1 MKPLQTSP
9 KRGGFLKKY
18 KMKTC
23 NRLRFYTTILLL
35 CIITQNISPSPFGEG
50 RGGASPSPS
59 GESRGGASPSPFGE
73 GRGGALALVLG
84 GGGAKGAAHIGVL
97 KVMEEVGLQPD
108 IIVGTSIGAIV
119 GGLYSVGYTSSH
131 LDSLFRSQQWTRL
144 FTREAIRGNTIK
156 TMLDSLVAH
165 PPAPP
170 HPRTLVP
177 PHPRKFACIA
187 SNLRTLSEVV
197 LADDSLAR
205 NIRASMSIPALFKPV
220 RYEGHVLYDGGLLN
234 NLPVD
239 VAREMGAD
247 LVIAVDLTVNHHDDD
262 DDDDND
268 DDFDLMELLDLKN
281 MKGLLGWLFNRPDFK
296 KHRQNKAAA
305 DVYINPPLDG
315 YSAISFSTENIEEMI
330 AVGEQEARGNVNL
343 LKKMTKNNF

>member
-1 MKPLQTSP
+1 
-9 KRGGFLKKY
+9 
-18 KMKTC
+18 MKTC
-23 NRLRFYTTILLL
+23 TRLRFYTTILLL
-35 CIITQNISPSPFGEG
+35 FIITQKI
-50 RGGASPSPS
+50 SPSPS
-59 GESRGGASPSPFGE
+59 GEGWGGASSPKSI
-73 GRGGALALVLG
+73 ALVLG

-119 GGLYSVGYTSSH
+119 GGLYSVGYTASH

-144 FTREAIRGNTIK
+144 FTREAIRGNAIK

-165 PPAPP
+165 PPTPSY
-170 HPRTLVP
+170 PRTLVP
-177 PHPRKFACIA
+177 PHPQKFACIA

-262 DDDDND
+262 DDA

>member
-1 MKPLQTSP
+1 MN
-9 KRGGFLKKY
+9 
-18 KMKTC
+18 
-23 NRLRFYTTILLL
+23 NRPIRLYTTILLL
-35 CIITQNISPSPFGEG
+35 LFTVKISPSPSGEG
-50 RGGASPSPS
+50 WGGASPSPS
-59 GESRGGASPSPFGE
+59 GESRGGASSPKSI
-73 GRGGALALVLG
+73 ALVLG

-119 GGLYSVGYTSSH
+119 GGLYSVGYTASH

-144 FTREAIRGNTIK
+144 FTREAIRGNAIK

-165 PPAPP
+165 PPAPSYP
-170 HPRTLVP
+170 HTLVP

-234 NLPVD
+234 NLPVG

-262 DDDDND
+262 DDDDD
-268 DDFDLMELLDLKN
+268 DADDFDLMELLDLKN

-315 YSAISFSTENIEEMI
+315 YSAISFSAENIEEMI

>member
-1 MKPLQTSP
+1 
-9 KRGGFLKKY
+9 
-18 KMKTC
+18 MKTC

-35 CIITQNISPSPFGEG
+35 FIITQKISPSPSGEGRGGASLSPSPFGEG
-50 RGGASPSPS
+50 WGRASPSPL
-59 GESRGGASPSPFGE
+59 GE
-73 GRGGALALVLG
+73 GRGGASIALVLG

-144 FTREAIRGNTIK
+144 FTREAIRGNAIK

-165 PPAPP
+165 PPTPSY
-170 HPRTLVP
+170 PRTPVP

-197 LADDSLAR
+197 LTDDSLAR

-262 DDDDND
+262 DDDDGD
-268 DDFDLMELLDLKN
+268 ADDFDLMELLDLKN